1 MYSAWKE
8 SSFHV
13 TGGGWRSLKAA
24 MSSPKHSTNLTRC
37 RGTIPA
43 RLTTAIHPR
52 AGMLSLTAER
62 WLNIVLPRFLSLKVW
77 ISWIFSDIGF
87 RSAATSFW
95 KQTLS
100 PVTEDRTEAQHL
112 HPGWPK
118 QDYSALVICQGL
130 SESSRHFSYGHT
142 VFSFSEVW
150 KWRRF
155 LTLLMLSPETWKK
168 SSSTIQSP
176 FWRPLHGTHWNWV

>member
-1 MYSAWKE
+1 MYSARRE

-37 RGTIPA
+37 RGNIPA

-62 WLNIVLPRFLSLKVW
+62 WLNILLPRFLSLKVW

-100 PVTEDRTEAQHL
+100 TVTEDRTEAQHL
-112 HPGWPK
+112 HPCWPK
-118 QDYSALVICQGL
+118 QAYSAPVICRAFRIQQTFFL
-130 SESSRHFSYGHT
+130 WSYC
-142 VFSFSEVW
+142 VF
-150 KWRRF
+150 
-155 LTLLMLSPETWKK
+155 
-168 SSSTIQSP
+168 I
-176 FWRPLHGTHWNWV
+176 FWSMKIAISYIINAVSWDMGKMQQ